1 MEFHVSAPVGLPEI
15 VPGDDIGGLVCH
27 SSMPLADGDIVAVT
41 SKIVSK
47 AEGRI
52 VAADDREA
60 AIDSQTVRI
69 VAQRMR
75 PDGTSLRIV
84 ENPLGLV
91 MAAAGVDASN
101 TPAGTVLLLPSD
113 PDASARTIR
122 ATIAALRGVNVAVI
136 ITDTVG
142 RPWRAGLTDIAI
154 GAAGI
159 LPIVDYR
166 GHQDT
171 AGRELSVTQTAL
183 IDELAS
189 ASEIVRG
196 KTDGRPIAVIR
207 GLAGAVLPA
216 GNDGEGARQLV
227 RLGPDDLFAQGS
239 QEAFDA
245 GYAAGLAAARQAQR
259 AGTDAE

>member
-1 MEFHVSAPVGLPEI
+1 MSAPVGFPEI
-15 VPGDDIGGLVCH
+15 VPGDDIGDLICA
-27 SSMPLADGDIVAVT
+27 SSMALTHGDIIAVT

-69 VAQRMR
+69 VAQRAR

-101 TPAGTVLLLPSD
+101 TPAGTVLLLPTD
-113 PDASARTIR
+113 PDASARAIR
-122 ATIAALRGVNVAVI
+122 STIANKRGVNVAVI

-159 LPIVDYR
+159 LPIIDYR

-207 GLAGAVLPA
+207 GLGGAVLPP
-216 GNDGEGARQLV
+216 GDDGAGARQLI
-227 RLGPDDLFAQGS
+227 RLGPDDMFAQGS

-245 GYAAGLAAARQAQR
+245 GYAAGFAAAQDAQR
-259 AGTDAE
+259 AATDGE